1 MKTLI
6 ILSHPDVAGS
16 TTQQFLMAA
25 TQTLENVTLHHL
37 EKHYPTG
44 KIDRVYEQALL
55 AEHDRI
61 IFQFPLYWYSSP
73 SLLKEWQDVVLDEK
87 KITDWQGK
95 EFGIVVIA
103 GVAKK
108 EYQAGGREIF
118 TMDELMR
125 PYQAIANKFKWQYLP
140 IFGIYQFAYM
150 TETCKQKLLI
160 RYQQYLM
167 LGNSQTLAERTAWF
181 QNQLISISLSKE
193 ASLHDKIDLIKEQ
206 LQTNQEELE
215 MLRFTLDELE

>member
-6 ILSHPDVAGS
+6 ILSHPDVGGS

-25 TQTLENVTLHHL
+25 TKTLENVTVHHL
-37 EKHYPTG
+37 ESHYPDG
-44 KIDRVYEQALL
+44 KIDRKHEQFLL
-55 AEHDRI
+55 ATHDRI

-73 SLLKEWQDVVLDEK
+73 ALLKQWQDTVLDEN
-87 KITDWQGK
+87 KINEWQGK
-95 EFGIVVIA
+95 EFGLVVIA

-108 EYQAGGREIF
+108 EYQAGGRECF

-125 PYQAIANKFKWQYLP
+125 PYQAVANKFKWQYLP
-140 IFGIYQFAYM
+140 VFGVYQFAYM
-150 TETCKQKLLI
+150 TEACKQKLLI
-160 RYQQYLM
+160 YYQQHLM
-167 LGNSQTLAERTAWF
+167 LGKSQSLATRMAWF
-181 QNQLISISLSKE
+181 HQQLTMIAATKE
-193 ASLHDKIDLIKEQ
+193 PSVQHKIDLIKEQ

>member
-6 ILSHPDVAGS
+6 ILSHPDVSGS
-16 TTQQFLMAA
+16 STQQFLMAA

-37 EKHYPTG
+37 EKYYPQG
-44 KIDRVYEQALL
+44 NINREYEQTLIAD
-55 AEHDRI
+55 HDRI

-73 SLLKEWQDVVLDEK
+73 ATLKEWQDVVLDEK
-87 KITDWQGK
+87 KIDDWQGK

-125 PYQAIANKFKWQYLP
+125 PYQAVANKFKWQYLP

-150 TETCKQKLLI
+150 TESCKQKLLI
-160 RYQQYLM
+160 RYQQYIM
-167 LGNSQTLAERTAWF
+167 LGNSQSLADRMAWF
-181 QNQLISISLSKE
+181 QHQLTEVSRTKE
-193 ASLHDKIDLIKEQ
+193 ASVQHKIDLIKEQ
-206 LQTNQEELE
+206 LQANQEELE